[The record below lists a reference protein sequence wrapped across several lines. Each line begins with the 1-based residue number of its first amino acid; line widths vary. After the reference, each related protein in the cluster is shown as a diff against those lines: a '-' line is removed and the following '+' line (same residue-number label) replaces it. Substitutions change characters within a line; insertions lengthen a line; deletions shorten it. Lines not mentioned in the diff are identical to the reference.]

1 MKKTFLM
8 ALCMVLTEGGVSF
21 TNIHDSGKAVS
32 AQIRSRE
39 PTDTA
44 ELKPKLNK
52 LKVSFINNQGQAD
65 KRVKF
70 YAHTV
75 GGTVFITDDGKIVYS
90 FLAIENEK
98 PARGFVLKEELVD
111 GNVARVKGERKAIT
125 NVNYFKG
132 NDPSK
137 WKRNL
142 PTYDI
147 VSLGQVY
154 KGIELKLKADGNN
167 VEKLFYVKAG
177 AQPERIRLKV
187 NGRGL
192 NVNKTGDLEIRTEHG
207 TVRMTK
213 PVAYQ
218 ERRGKKEFVEVAYVV
233 KGDEYGFE
241 LGEYDRRKDIII
253 DPILAATYLGGSW
266 NDFAYAIA
274 LDGNGNVYVAGTTEW
289 SDFPGIGAGSADSV
303 FVYPEE
309 AFVAK
314 LDSSLSTIL
323 AVTFLGGSAYETA
336 YAIALDSKGNVYVAG
351 GTNSSDFPGVGAGS
365 ADSTNFSGEAF
376 VAKLDSSLGKIL
388 NATFLGGSQFD
399 YAQAI
404 AIDGLGNIYVA
415 GATFS
420 PDFPGVGPGSAD
432 SILAGS
438 TEAFIAKLDSNLSS
452 ILAATFLGGGWEYE
466 GARAIA
472 LDSKGNVYVTGRTFS
487 PDFPGVGPGSVD
499 STYVDTEAFVAKLD
513 SNLSSILAATF
524 LGGNY
529 IDDGRA
535 IALDSKGNIYVA
547 GSTVSS
553 DFPGVGAGSAD
564 STNFSGE
571 AFVAK
576 LAFEEPARF
585 EYAAKIVCG
594 VQKDPKDMRLARGFY
609 ATAINIHNPNDSDVK
624 FLKKLALTFPP
635 AVQSPGKVMPIS
647 EDKLGPDEALEV
659 DCEELRRRLF
669 PKGFP
674 TPYIKGFVVIRSPES
689 LDVTAVYT
697 TATLDR
703 KGQAADHSSIH
714 VEQIRERKIGRQQAK
729 PEMIPD

>member
-21 TNIHDSGKAVS
+21 TNIHDTGKGVS

-39 PTDTA
+39 PADTA
-44 ELKPKLNK
+44 DLNPKLTK

-90 FLAIENEK
+90 FLPIENEK

-125 NVNYFKG
+125 SVNYFKG

-154 KGIELKLKADGNN
+154 EGIELKLKAHGNN

-177 AQPERIRLKV
+177 SQPERIRLKV

-233 KGDEYGFE
+233 KGDEYGFKV
-241 LGEYDRRKDIII
+241 GEYDRRKDIII

-336 YAIALDSKGNVYVAG
+336 YAIALDSKGNVYLAG
-351 GTNSSDFPGVGAGS
+351 GTNSSDFPGVGPGSADSTYASDFQAPFGAYHEAFVAKLDSNLGKILNATFLGGSSIDDAHAIALDSKGNVYVAGSTFSSDFPGVGAGS

-388 NATFLGGSQFD
+388 NATFLGGSKGED
-399 YAQAI
+399 ALAI
-404 AIDGLGNIYVA
+404 AVDIR
-415 GATFS
+415 
-420 PDFPGVGPGSAD
+420 
-432 SILAGS
+432 ILPR
-438 TEAFIAKLDSNLSS
+438 IV
-452 ILAATFLGGGWEYE
+452 
-466 GARAIA
+466 R
-472 LDSKGNVYVTGRTFS
+472 RT
-487 PDFPGVGPGSVD
+487 
-499 STYVDTEAFVAKLD
+499 
-513 SNLSSILAATF
+513 
-524 LGGNY
+524 
-529 IDDGRA
+529 RW
-535 IALDSKGNIYVA
+535 
-547 GSTVSS
+547 
-553 DFPGVGAGSAD
+553 
-564 STNFSGE
+564 
-571 AFVAK
+571 
-576 LAFEEPARF
+576 
-585 EYAAKIVCG
+585 
-594 VQKDPKDMRLARGFY
+594 
-609 ATAINIHNPNDSDVK
+609 
-624 FLKKLALTFPP
+624 
-635 AVQSPGKVMPIS
+635 
-647 EDKLGPDEALEV
+647 
-659 DCEELRRRLF
+659 ELRCPGAEQDDLRLRGR
-669 PKGFP
+669 P
-674 TPYIKGFVVIRSPES
+674 
-689 LDVTAVYT
+689 
-697 TATLDR
+697 
-703 KGQAADHSSIH
+703 QAL
-714 VEQIRERKIGRQQAK
+714 
-729 PEMIPD
+729 